1 MIMEKEKKVAVITGG
16 SSGIGYYTALY
27 LLKRDFNVYV
37 LSRGGVVEAGLNS
50 INCDVTDF
58 ARLKE
63 VVDYIVEKEGGID
76 VFVNN
81 AGFGISGAVEK
92 TPIEDAKKLFELNF
106 FAAFE
111 AIKCVTPYMRAQG
124 GGKIISIGSV
134 AGALHLPFQSFYSAS
149 KAALGALSNA
159 LRNELKPFK
168 IRLTTIL
175 PGDTKTGFTA
185 ARKKDFLADD
195 EYYKDRIKKSI
206 GQMEHDESRGV
217 HPDKVAKTIYKAI
230 CKKNPKPSYTVG
242 IKYKLFMLADKLLPK
257 RLVQYIIGK
266 IYG

>member
-1 MIMEKEKKVAVITGG
+1 MKKDKKKIAVITGG

-27 LLKRDFNVYV
+27 LLKKGFSVYA
-37 LSRGGVVEAGLNS
+37 LSRSGIIEAGLNS

-58 ARLKE
+58 VRLKE
-63 VVDYIVEKEGGID
+63 VIDYIAEKEGGID
-76 VFVNN
+76 ILINN
-81 AGFGISGAVEK
+81 AGFGISGAAEK
-92 TPIEDAKKLFELNF
+92 TPIEDVKKLFELNF

-111 AIKCVTPYMRAQG
+111 AIKCVTPHMRAHG
-124 GGKIISIGSV
+124 GGKIINTGSV
-134 AGALHLPFQSFYSAS
+134 AGVLHLPFQSFYSAS

-168 IRLTTIL
+168 IRLATIL

-185 ARKKDFLADD
+185 ARKKDFLAED
-195 EYYKDRIKKSI
+195 EYYKNRIKKSI
-206 GQMEHDESRGV
+206 EQMEHDESRGT
-217 HPDKVAKTIYKAI
+217 HPNKVAKTIYKAI
-230 CKKNPKPSYTVG
+230 RKKNPKPNYTVG
-242 IKYKLFMLADKLLPK
+242 IKYKLFVLADKLLPK